1 LEGHTVQQSSL
12 IDSPFA
18 SINSPGYGRPQP
30 IGVAPAERHA
40 TPRSHGFTLVELLVV
55 VAIIALLL
63 GILLPSLGKAREVAR
78 DSVSLSNMRQVGS
91 VAMANF
97 LFEQKGL
104 FPWHSSD
111 IPSGNRPNGNKPRWA
126 DYIYP
131 MVNDTKVFVNP
142 HLTLADS
149 VLSKK
154 WWHETAEEDALWAA
168 ENPSGPF
175 TARDEPSDGWTLWG
189 GYGYN
194 YQYLGNAR
202 SSVQFRR
209 KQTSVTH
216 PSVTVVL
223 GDTNGQGS
231 DPTDGTYVIDPPDS
245 SLRSSGDG
253 AYYHGSSP
261 EDRAAPYARGGK
273 TGEFVFA
280 DGHAE
285 SLTPDELDQ
294 RQPDGTTSHY
304 HWNGYGDQDPR

>member
-1 LEGHTVQQSSL
+1 MTDLPFVSTGFPNHEGPRRLGPTSTE
-12 IDSPFA
+12 
-18 SINSPGYGRPQP
+18 RRT
-30 IGVAPAERHA
+30 APRTHA
-40 TPRSHGFTLVELLVV
+40 FTLVELLVV

-97 LFEQKGL
+97 LFEQNGL

-126 DYIYP
+126 DYVYP
-131 MVNDTKVFVNP
+131 MVNDTDVFVNP
-142 HLTLADS
+142 HLTLSES

-154 WWHETAEEDALWAA
+154 WWHQTAEEDAMYAA
-168 ENPSGPF
+168 ENPTASF
-175 TARDEPSDGWTLWG
+175 TAKAEPADGWTLWG

-202 SSVQFRR
+202 SAVQFRR

-216 PSVTVVL
+216 PAVTVVL

-245 SLRSSGDG
+245 SLRGSGDG

-273 TGEFVFA
+273 TAEFVFA